1 MKKILFLAILI
12 GFFLAPA
19 DVYATPPREHRIGD
33 MGFHGGISESRHLP
47 RTTETIILLQ
57 GNNRNNNSGTITME
71 YMEYLFFRPIPQVFQ
86 GTMEVVNEAPDAETA
101 AGRFTV
107 THRFFPNES
116 TPLVPT
122 INRNMVFDVE
132 YRREGQQ
139 MIYTYRIR
147 NSTWRDVIEMREWT
161 QLFDI
166 DGNPVLDGEGNYVW
180 TYLYFQYVLDHRRS
194 TFWVSV
200 IEDRTPGV
208 NYYRGD
214 VTARL
219 FYQEFISWD
228 GGSNGGGTWERGGL
242 VTIEKSGQFHGYS
255 SAWSATETHR
265 MDVTVTAPWAVE
277 PWGLP
282 FRGVLWEAGVRRP
295 MSITYQIR
303 PSVTVNKLMQFVH
316 NEPTIISFEGNF
328 RELHQSFAG
337 LRFDIFT
344 RPNFLWM
351 EPDYGVLN
359 MHIENI
365 FEQLPAPNM
374 SHIRGHSAEDD
385 IHRLFA
391 MQILRGDPRF
401 FVPEQA
407 ISRGQFMT
415 ALARAINLPIQPRPT
430 GRGRQA
436 VVHLFS
442 DVSSERPEFSYIQ
455 AIVDSRVAFGRAD
468 GSFSFDE
475 PISRQEAAAT
485 VVRALGLA
493 AMGLDPSV
501 ISPFADSDSIAN
513 WAIRYTNIALN
524 LGLIAPDIDGNFHP
538 NMAISNAQA
547 ATFLNALINYLRE
560 GIVVHYA
567 DEIVNIV
574 R

>member
-1 MKKILFLAILI
+1 MKKVFFLAVLI
-12 GFFLAPA
+12 GFFLAPTG
-19 DVYATPPREHRIGD
+19 VYATPPREHRIGD

-57 GNNRNNNSGTITME
+57 AGNRNNNSGTITME
-71 YMEYLFFRPIPQVFQ
+71 YMEYVFFRPHPEVFH
-86 GTMEVVNEAPDAETA
+86 GTMEVVNTAPAQGTTA
-101 AGRFTV
+101 GTFTV
-107 THRFFPNES
+107 THRFFPNHS
-116 TPLVPT
+116 TPRGTPIV
-122 INRNMVFDVE
+122 NRNMVFDVD

-147 NSTWRDVIEMREWT
+147 NATWRDTVEFSQWT
-161 QLFDI
+161 Q
-166 DGNPVLDGEGNYVW
+166 VLDADGAPVADDDGTALWDYVY
-180 TYLYFQYVLDHRRS
+180 TFRYELDHRRS

-219 FYQEFISWD
+219 FYQEQRWD
-228 GGSNGGGTWERGGL
+228 GAAWVPTGGL
-242 VTIEKSGQFHGYS
+242 VTIQKSGQFHGYS

-265 MDVTVTAPWAVE
+265 MDVIVTAPWGA
-277 PWGLP
+277 
-282 FRGVLWEAGVRRP
+282 
-295 MSITYQIR
+295 ITYQIR

-344 RPNFLWM
+344 RPTFLWM
-351 EPDYGVLN
+351 EADYGILN

-374 SHIRGHSAEDD
+374 NHIRGHSAEDD

-391 MQILRGDPRF
+391 MQILTGDPRF

-407 ISRGQFMT
+407 ITRGQFMT
-415 ALARAINLPIQPRPT
+415 ALARAINLPVQPAPVA
-430 GRGRQA
+430 RGRQA

-442 DVSSERPEFSYIQ
+442 DVSSERPEFRYIQ
-455 AIVDSRVAFGRAD
+455 AIVDNRVAFGRAD
-468 GSFSFDE
+468 GSFNFDS

-493 AMGLDPSV
+493 SMGLDPSV
-501 ISPFADSDSIAN
+501 ISPFADSDSIAS

-524 LGLIAPDIDGNFHP
+524 LGLIAPDLDGNFHP

-547 ATFLNALINYLRE
+547 ATFLNSLINYLRE